1 MADRG
6 QPTLAHRI
14 QELAESGDYAGFNAI
29 VGALMQGEESDATAI
44 DIIKRDP
51 EFKHR
56 ITDIC
61 HEAWERKH
69 VRPAH

>member
-6 QPTLAHRI
+6 QSTLAHRI
-14 QELAESGDYAGFNAI
+14 QELAESGDQEGFNAI
-29 VGALMQGEESDATAI
+29 IGALMKDKEFDAMAI
-44 DIIKRDP
+44 DIVRRDA
-51 EFKHR
+51 EFRNR

-69 VRPAH
+69 VRPTH